1 VWENPDNSMQSRIKV
16 HGAEARATGPDRR
29 LSVAPMM
36 DWTDRHE
43 RFFLRTISRRTL
55 LYTEMITTGAILH
68 GDRDR
73 ILGYHPAEYPLA
85 LQVGGSDPAALAQVA
100 RIAADMGYGEI
111 NLNVGC
117 PSDRVQTG
125 RFGACLMAEPELV
138 AECAAAMRE
147 GGLPVTVKCRIGI
160 DGRESYED
168 LAAFVA
174 TVRRGSVTSFTVH
187 ARIAVLDGLSP
198 KQNRD
203 IPPLRPDEVHRLKAE
218 NPDIEI
224 VFNGGVTSLD
234 DALAHLGHVDGVMIG
249 RAAYH
254 DPWMLADVDTR
265 VFGVPPSGLT
275 RRAVIERMAGYVE
288 DHVSAGGRAS
298 DVTRHMLGLFQNVPG
313 ARAWR
318 RHLSEHAHRAGA
330 GPEVLLAAAAHVPDE
345 ILDRPSPSKLD
356 DEIILNI

>member
-1 VWENPDNSMQSRIKV
+1 MQSRIRAHDV
-16 HGAEARATGPDRR
+16 EAQAMIPDRR

-73 ILGYHPAEYPLA
+73 ILGYHPAEHPLA

-125 RFGACLMAEPELV
+125 RFGACLMAEPTLV
-138 AECAAAMRE
+138 AECVAAMGE

-160 DGRESYED
+160 DGRERYED

-174 TVRRGSVTSFTVH
+174 TVRGGGVTSFTVH
-187 ARIAVLDGLSP
+187 ARIAVLEGLSP

-218 NPDIEI
+218 NPDLEI
-224 VFNGGVTSLD
+224 VINGGIGSLD
-234 DALAHLGHVDGVMIG
+234 EALTHFEHVDGVMIG

-254 DPWMLADVDTR
+254 DPWMLAGADTR
-265 VFGVPPSGLT
+265 VFGAPSSLLT
-275 RRAVIERMAGYVE
+275 RRTAIERMAGYIE
-288 DHVSAGGRAS
+288 DHVSAGGRVS
-298 DVTRHMLGLFQNVPG
+298 EITRHMLGLFQNVPG

-318 RHLSEHAHRAGA
+318 RHLSEHAHLVGA
-330 GPEVLLAAAAHVPDE
+330 GPEVLLAAAAHVPGE
-345 ILDRPSPSKLD
+345 ILDRPAIGKW
-356 DEIILNI
+356 DEVRVSTH

>member
-1 VWENPDNSMQSRIKV
+1 MQSQIKV
-16 HGAEARATGPDRR
+16 RDTKAKAMSPARGPDRR

-43 RFFLRTISRRTL
+43 RFFLRTVSRRTL

-68 GDRDR
+68 GDGDR
-73 ILGYHPAEYPLA
+73 ILGYHPAEHPVA
-85 LQVGGSDPAALAQVA
+85 LQVGGSDPAALSRVA
-100 RIAADMGYGEI
+100 RIAAGLGYDEI

-125 RFGACLMAEPELV
+125 RFGACLMAEPTLV
-138 AECAAAMRE
+138 AECIAAMVD

-174 TVRRGSVTSFTVH
+174 TVREGGVTSFTVH

-203 IPPLRPDEVHRLKAE
+203 VPPLRPDEVHRLKTE
-218 NPDIEI
+218 NLDLEI
-224 VFNGGVTSLD
+224 ILNGGIGSLD
-234 DALAHLGHVDGVMIG
+234 EALAHLRHVDGVMIG

-254 DPWMLADVDTR
+254 DPWMLAGADAR
-265 VFGVPPSGLT
+265 VFGAPPSALT
-275 RRAVIERMAGYVE
+275 RRAVIDTMAEYIE
-288 DHVSAGGRAS
+288 DHVSRGGRAAE
-298 DVTRHMLGLFQNVPG
+298 VTRHMLGLFQNVPG

-318 RHLSEHAHRAGA
+318 RHLSEHAHFAEA
-330 GPEVLLAAAAHVPDE
+330 GPEVLLAAAGHVPDE
-345 ILDRPSPSKLD
+345 MLDAPSTPDS
-356 DEIILNI
+356 DEVRVTSY

>member
-1 VWENPDNSMQSRIKV
+1 MRPAS
-16 HGAEARATGPDRR
+16 ARNTVRPGPDRR

-73 ILGYHPAEYPLA
+73 ILAYHPVEHPLA
-85 LQVGGSDPAALAQVA
+85 LQVGGADPEALSRVA
-100 RIAADMGYGEI
+100 RIAADLGFDEI

-125 RFGACLMAEPELV
+125 RFGACLMAEPALV
-138 AECAAAMRE
+138 ADCAAAMGE

-160 DGRESYED
+160 DGRERYDD

-174 TVRRGSVTSFTVH
+174 TVRRGGVTSFTVH

-203 IPPLRPDEVHRLKAE
+203 IPPLRPEEVHRLKAE
-218 NPDIEI
+218 NPDLEI
-224 VFNGGVTSLD
+224 VLNGGVGSLD
-234 DALAHLGHVDGVMIG
+234 NALAHLGHVDGVMIG

-254 DPWMLADVDTR
+254 DPWMLADVDAW
-265 VFGVPPSGLT
+265 VFGATPSALT
-275 RRAVIERMAGYVE
+275 RRAVIAAMADYIA
-288 DHVSAGGRAS
+288 DHVSRGGRAAE
-298 DVTRHMLGLFQNVPG
+298 VTRHMLGLFQNVPG

-318 RHLSEHAHRAGA
+318 RHLSEHAHRPGA

-345 ILDRPSPSKLD
+345 LLDRPPPFQTG
-356 DEIILNI
+356 

>member
-1 VWENPDNSMQSRIKV
+1 
-16 HGAEARATGPDRR
+16 
-29 LSVAPMM
+29 
-36 DWTDRHE
+36 
-43 RFFLRTISRRTL
+43 
-55 LYTEMITTGAILH
+55 
-68 GDRDR
+68 
-73 ILGYHPAEYPLA
+73 
-85 LQVGGSDPAALAQVA
+85 
-100 RIAADMGYGEI
+100 
-111 NLNVGC
+111 
-117 PSDRVQTG
+117 
-125 RFGACLMAEPELV
+125 
-138 AECAAAMRE
+138 
-147 GGLPVTVKCRIGI
+147 
-160 DGRESYED
+160 
-168 LAAFVA
+168 
-174 TVRRGSVTSFTVH
+174 
-187 ARIAVLDGLSP
+187 
-198 KQNRD
+198 
-203 IPPLRPDEVHRLKAE
+203 
-218 NPDIEI
+218 
-224 VFNGGVTSLD
+224 
-234 DALAHLGHVDGVMIG
+234 MIG